1 MIKKIVSFSVYHPVS
16 VLMLHLALLLC
27 CCIGL
32 YTVQLDF
39 MPKMNERFLLI
50 SADFTGVSAQ
60 DMRKLVTIPVE
71 DAAASLKGIK
81 NISSVTRDGLSL
93 VVVELHWNVDADI
106 AIVEC
111 RQIIDQCYEALP
123 NGCAKPNVA
132 FFNPVHRETLTLVV
146 FPNDNDLEYGRHIV
160 DTDIRPHLQR
170 VKGVGSV
177 SVTGGE
183 KPEVKVVLDK
193 AKLESIPVSLQS
205 VAEILSQA
213 NFEYPSG
220 SVSDGGKELLF
231 RTSGL
236 FTTLGDIEDVPFLYG
251 SGGVLKIK
259 DVGTVSLGTEKK
271 ESFFMYN
278 GREAICVKIYKK
290 ADASPLAVS
299 KKLTREIDR
308 LHNSYGGNFTFKIVF
323 DLSDEL
329 TASIRNLCVSAA
341 LGAVITAIVLFLFL
355 RTLRISLLAASVMP
369 LSILFSVFVLAL
381 CGKTVNILSVS
392 GITIGIGMVIDPA
405 AVAIE
410 NVLEKL
416 KRQPDPSA
424 AKSIVDGAAETS
436 LSSSGSAVTTIAAF
450 VPFFFFPGL
459 FGKLFSDMAL
469 AVIASIAFSFV
480 LAMTY
485 IPAAMSLQ
493 SKKLIDN
500 IAASSKRSFKRQ
512 RGLERSARIES
523 CVRVPAISCSEKLY
537 GDCLKTIFE
546 KKYAI
551 PVLLAACLCVGTLCV
566 LLLKKELL
574 PVSPSGTVG
583 ATIRYGTAPSL
594 DALFSD
600 ADFINRALSAE
611 DFIDTVY
618 ISGGIEKDDY
628 EQLAAPEAKKETMR
642 ITCSGKSPEKIAA
655 ALDAILQNTNM
666 RYTLETSRNLLEEML
681 ASDTTPLIVTA
692 SSPEA
697 AAETALTFCDE
708 RGIAPYDILQEAAF
722 IPDRSACA
730 RFAVPASHT
739 AAAAYAALEGVESN
753 AFYTGGRK
761 IPLRVSFADGTFTA
775 IEQLM
780 RTGVVA
786 GKTDIPLSSLG
797 TVEAV
802 ENEKTLFRWNRKD
815 AKKIS
820 GVPKEK
826 SVNFDGI
833 VSLRDMQ
840 MKEFFKSA
848 AVLLAVVFLLLY
860 CIMGAQFESFI
871 IPLLMFVSIPPAF
884 AGAFALLLLC
894 NRSLNIHS
902 VIALVVLFGTTVN
915 NAIILYESI
924 IRQKDITEQSVIA
937 ASVAKLRPILITTLT
952 TVFAVVPFAVDPLRK
967 NQQSSMAIAIV
978 GGLIAS
984 FVVVLALMPPLLFS
998 VLKRRRLP

>member
-16 VLMLHLALLLC
+16 VLMLHLALLVC

-32 YTVQLDF
+32 YMIQLDF

-50 SADFTGVSAQ
+50 ASDFTGVSAQ

-111 RQIIDQCYEALP
+111 REIIDQCYEALP

-146 FPNDNDLEYGRHIV
+146 FPNDGDLEYRRHIV

-177 SVTGGE
+177 SVAGGE
-183 KPEVKVVLDK
+183 KPEIKVRLDK

-205 VAEILSQA
+205 VAEILSHA
-213 NFEYPSG
+213 NFEYPAG
-220 SVSDGGKELLF
+220 SVSDGNKELLF

-236 FTTLGDIEDVPFLYG
+236 FTSLGDIEDAPFFYG
-251 SGGVLKIK
+251 DGGVLKIK

-271 ESFFMYN
+271 ESFFTYN
-278 GREAICVKIYKK
+278 GREAICVKIHKK
-290 ADASPLAVS
+290 TDASPLAVS
-299 KKLTREIDR
+299 KKLTKEIALLR
-308 LHNSYGGNFTFKIVF
+308 NSYGGNFTFKIVF

-329 TASIRNLCVSAA
+329 TASIRNLCASAA
-341 LGAVITAIVLFLFL
+341 VGAAITAIVLFLFL
-355 RTLRISLLAASVMP
+355 RTLRMSLLAASLMP
-369 LSILFSVFVLAL
+369 LSILFSVFALAL

-392 GITIGIGMVIDPA
+392 GMTIGIGMVIDPA

-416 KRQPDPSA
+416 KRHPDSSA
-424 AKSIVDGAAETS
+424 AESIADGVAETA

-485 IPAAMSLQ
+485 VPAAAVLQ
-493 SKKLIDN
+493 SEKLI
-500 IAASSKRSFKRQ
+500 K
-512 RGLERSARIES
+512 L
-523 CVRVPAISCSEKLY
+523 CTRVPAVPYGEKLY

-546 KKYAI
+546 KKHAI
-551 PVLLAACLCVGTLCV
+551 PLLLTACVCVGTLSA

-600 ADFINRALSAE
+600 AEFINRALSAE
-611 DFIDTVY
+611 DCVDTVC
-618 ISGGIEKDDY
+618 ISGGVEKDDY
-628 EQLAAPEAKKETMR
+628 EQLAAPEAKKETLSV
-642 ITCSGKSPEKIAA
+642 TCGGKHPEKIAA
-655 ALDAILQNTNM
+655 ALDAILQSTNM

-681 ASDTTPLIVTA
+681 ASDAAPLIVTA
-692 SSPEA
+692 PSPEA
-697 AAETALTFCDE
+697 ATETALAVCDE
-708 RGIAPYDILQEAAF
+708 RDIVPYDTVQEAMF
-722 IPDRSACA
+722 IPDRNACA
-730 RFAVPASHT
+730 RFSVSASHA
-739 AAAAYAALEGVESN
+739 AAAAYTALEGAESN
-753 AFYTGGRK
+753 AFYKGGRK
-761 IPLRVSFADGTFTA
+761 IPLRVSFADGSFTA
-775 IEQLM
+775 VDQLM
-780 RTGVVA
+780 RAGVVA
-786 GKTDIPLSSLG
+786 GKIDIPLSALG
-797 TVEAV
+797 TVERV
-802 ENEKTLFRWNRKD
+802 TNEKTLYRWNRKD
-815 AKKIS
+815 AKKIC
-820 GVPKEK
+820 GTPKEK
-826 SVNFDGI
+826 SIDNFVADFQRSFKRQQSAEASAQIHSGAV

-848 AVLLAVVFLLLY
+848 AALFAVVFLLLY
-860 CIMGAQFESFI
+860 CIMGAQFESFV
-871 IPLLMFVSIPPAF
+871 IPLLMFASIPPAF
-884 AGAFALLLLC
+884 AGAFVLLLLC
-894 NRSLNIHS
+894 DRSLNIHS
-902 VIALVVLFGTTVN
+902 VIALVVLFGTAVN

-924 IRQKDITEQSVIA
+924 IRRKKITEKSVIA
-937 ASVAKLRPILITTLT
+937 ASVEKLRSILITTST

-967 NQQSSMAIAIV
+967 NQQSSMALAII
-978 GGLIAS
+978 GGLAAS
-984 FVVVLALMPPLLFS
+984 FAVVLVVMPPLLFS
-998 VLKRRRLP
+998 VLKRRRSP